1 MYSPYYGGGGLL
13 NSAVLSGPPAG
24 PQLPDYAAPQQQ
36 TPPPPDH
43 AAHLQ
48 LLVPENAEVLFNG
61 TRTTQTGTTREFVSP
76 TLPAGKQF
84 DYTIAVRSIDA
95 NGKVIVDERVI
106 HVRANDWF
114 QVDFTRPAPSPSP
127 APAPVPEPALS
138 PVP

>member
-1 MYSPYYGGGGLL
+1 MYSPYYYGGGGLL

-24 PQLPDYAAPQQQ
+24 PQLPDYAMPQQQQ
-36 TPPPPDH
+36 TPPPPDN

-61 TRTTQTGTTREFVSP
+61 SKTTQTGTTREFVSP
-76 TLPAGKQF
+76 TLPTGKQF

-95 NGKVIVDERVI
+95 DGKVKTDERVI

-114 QVDFTRPAPSPSP
+114 QVDFTRPAPS
-127 APAPVPEPALS
+127 ATPAPVPGPALS